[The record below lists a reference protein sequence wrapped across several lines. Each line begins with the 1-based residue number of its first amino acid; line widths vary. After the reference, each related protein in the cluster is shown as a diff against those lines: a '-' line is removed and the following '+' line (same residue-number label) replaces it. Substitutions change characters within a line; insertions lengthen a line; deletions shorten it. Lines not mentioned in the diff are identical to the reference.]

1 MNKTLSVLERRN
13 QRIAARLRRI
23 QGQLA
28 ALERSLNAEP
38 DFTLLL
44 QRVAAAR
51 GAMSGLMASLMEERL
66 RSLQVVSDNDE
77 AGVEVAEMI
86 DIVHSYLT

>member
-1 MNKTLSVLERRN
+1 MNRTLSILERRN

-28 ALERSLNAEP
+28 ALERSLTTEP

-44 QRVAAAR
+44 QRVAAPR
-51 GAMSGLMASLMEERL
+51 GAMSGLMAALMEERL
-66 RSLQVVSDNDE
+66 RSLQVISDSDE
-77 AGVEVAEMI
+77 ASAEVAEMI

>member
-1 MNKTLSVLERRN
+1 MNKTLSILERRN

-28 ALERSLNAEP
+28 ALERSLTEKP

-66 RSLQVVSDNDE
+66 RSLQVRSSSDE
-77 AGVEVAEMI
+77 AGAEVAEMI